1 MTAVI
6 TAVQKTIALMKRI
19 YMARTA
25 FEYRACHDMQS
36 DPRHWEP
43 LPVYSGGAWEHHEF
57 ASSEYL
63 SA

>member
-1 MTAVI
+1 MTAVV

-19 YMARTA
+19 SMARIT

-36 DPRHWEP
+36 DSRHWEL
-43 LPVYSGGAWEHHEF
+43 LPVYSGGAREHHEF